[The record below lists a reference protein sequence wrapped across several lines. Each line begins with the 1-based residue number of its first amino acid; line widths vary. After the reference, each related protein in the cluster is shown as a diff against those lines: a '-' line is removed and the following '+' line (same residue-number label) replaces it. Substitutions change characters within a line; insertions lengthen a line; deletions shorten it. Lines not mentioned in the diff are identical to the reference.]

1 MGMGNWNE
9 LRQWATRKCDRCATI
24 RPHSGCR
31 MEEPSIGLGHK
42 GDHAMD
48 GMSLDTYQRVIGLMK
63 QTGRVREAGH
73 VLYVVEG

>member
-1 MGMGNWNE
+1 
-9 LRQWATRKCDRCATI
+9 
-24 RPHSGCR
+24 
-31 MEEPSIGLGHK
+31 
-42 GDHAMD
+42 MD